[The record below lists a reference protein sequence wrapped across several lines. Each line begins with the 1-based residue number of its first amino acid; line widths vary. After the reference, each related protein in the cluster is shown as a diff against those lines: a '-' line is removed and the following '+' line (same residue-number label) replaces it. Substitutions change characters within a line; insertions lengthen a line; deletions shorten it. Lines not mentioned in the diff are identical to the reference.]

1 MAKGYRLRG
10 KVGPGHNVDPDD
22 VWALKLAL
30 HQNGFYVTPNH
41 GITPYPDAN
50 LFDAVKKFQA
60 QNGLRADGVVAP
72 GGKTEGQLR
81 PLLLAVATHR
91 CVHCKAWHAGVFS
104 PKVCSDCWTKGLR

>member
-1 MAKGYRLRG
+1 
-10 KVGPGHNVDPDD
+10 
-22 VWALKLAL
+22 
-30 HQNGFYVTPNH
+30 
-41 GITPYPDAN
+41 
-50 LFDAVKKFQA
+50 
-60 QNGLRADGVVAP
+60 VAP